1 MVSNGEAVAR
11 TDAEGRYAIPV
22 EPGQSVFVIK
32 PSGFA
37 LPVEPSTMLPRFAHV
52 HFPEGTP
59 ADLGFRF
66 PGIAPT
72 QALPASLDFALT
84 RIEEKPALNAILFTD
99 PQPKSLAEVDYIRD
113 DVVATVDG
121 IDAAFGGTT
130 GDVMFDDLSYYP
142 RYNGIVGSIGLP
154 WFNCPATTI

>member
-1 MVSNGEAVAR
+1 MSSDSDSRDAHSRREVLIGGAAFAAATKMGTFAWAQTSAVARGRVLEQGFGKGIEGVMVSNGEAVAR

-59 ADLGFRF
+59 AEFGFRF

-84 RIEEKPALNAILFTD
+84 RVEEKPVFNAILFTD
-99 PQPKSLAEVDYIRD
+99 P
-113 DVVATVDG
+113 
-121 IDAAFGGTT
+121 
-130 GDVMFDDLSYYP
+130 
-142 RYNGIVGSIGLP
+142 
-154 WFNCPATTI
+154 